1 MVLSFL
7 SLVLLMPGCNITFLS
22 SQLLDFFK
30 SVNREVLFEKSPT
43 LRLNVERVTI
53 FFTMVFVD
61 LELLSDLL
69 LRVEVRL
76 LKVLPGEGV

>member
-1 MVLSFL
+1 
-7 SLVLLMPGCNITFLS
+7 MPGCNITFLS

>member
-1 MVLSFL
+1 
-7 SLVLLMPGCNITFLS
+7 MPGCNITFLS

-30 SVNREVLFEKSPT
+30 SVNREVLLEKSPT

>member
-1 MVLSFL
+1 
-7 SLVLLMPGCNITFLS
+7 MPGCNITFLS

-30 SVNREVLFEKSPT
+30 SVNREALFEKSPT